1 MADHPAAYTPDHVSD
16 VIVFVEETLGNTAA
30 INHSQRVSKAFGG
43 HVIVAHVMVPP
54 YREAGPVDPVDWD
67 ISKQET
73 YAWLASLSRSLGGS
87 GKEVEVQ
94 LLEGACVSQIAAHMA
109 DRQSDIAAAVRSRGA
124 GRWRLSDTVIGVLE
138 SRSAAILVIPEDAPS
153 PVTNGYQK
161 ILVPLDGSARAE
173 SALPTAVALAK
184 AEGAELLLCYVA
196 PQAGLTEFGTFDRD
210 AAKLS
215 AEVQKRNTL
224 AGQTHLTKVKNS
236 LAPHGLNVSTRIITD
251 GDARRALMTAVDRE
265 AVDLLVMA
273 THGQSGHSDVPAG
286 DVAGFILG
294 RADVPVLLVRNDGS
308 RSDARAFL
316 GVTAEGARQPS
327 GTDG

>member
-1 MADHPAAYTPDHVSD
+1 MADYPVADRPAHASD
-16 VIVFVEETLGNTAA
+16 VIVFAEETLGKTDA
-30 INHSQRVSKAFGG
+30 IKHAQRISNALGG
-43 HVIVAHVMVPP
+43 QLIVAHVMVPP
-54 YREAGPVDPVDWD
+54 QRAASPIDPVDWD

-73 YAWLASLSRSLGGS
+73 YAWLASLSRSLDPANGDA
-87 GKEVEVQ
+87 KVQ
-94 LLEGACVSQIAAHMA
+94 LLEGSCIDQIAAHMA
-109 DRQSDIAAAVRSRGA
+109 DRQSHIAAAVRSRGA
-124 GRWRLSDTVIGVLE
+124 GRWRLSDTVVGVLE
-138 SRSAAILVIPEDAPS
+138 SRSAAILVIPEDAP
-153 PVTNGYQK
+153 PPEPNGYK
-161 ILVPLDGSARAE
+161 TILVPLDGSARAE

-184 AEGAELLLCYVA
+184 AEAAELLLYYVA
-196 PQAGLTEFGTFDRD
+196 PPPGLTEFGMLDRD

-215 AEVQKRNTL
+215 SEVQKRNTL

-236 LAPHGLNVSTRIITD
+236 LAPYGLNISTHIITD

-316 GVTAEGARQPS
+316 GMTSEGVRQPS

>member
-1 MADHPAAYTPDHVSD
+1 M
-16 VIVFVEETLGNTAA
+16 
-30 INHSQRVSKAFGG
+30 
-43 HVIVAHVMVPP
+43 
-54 YREAGPVDPVDWD
+54 
-67 ISKQET
+67 
-73 YAWLASLSRSLGGS
+73 
-87 GKEVEVQ
+87 
-94 LLEGACVSQIAAHMA
+94 LL
-109 DRQSDIAAAVRSRGA
+109 
-124 GRWRLSDTVIGVLE
+124 
-138 SRSAAILVIPEDAPS
+138 S